1 MSTKSKS
8 EYQTLIIDGISY
20 NTLFNKKF
28 EQKQRWKLPNKNK
41 IFAPVAGTIIEIK
54 IQEGSHV
61 KKGDTILIL
70 EAMKMQNEITASK
83 SGIIKKINV
92 KSGDNVMKDDVL
104 IELEK

>member
-70 EAMKMQNEITASK
+70 EAMKMQNHIKSTREGTVHKIHINKGDRIT
-83 SGIIKKINV
+83 
-92 KSGDNVMKDDVL
+92 KDTCL
-104 IELEK
+104 IEFS